1 MDIIN
6 KQKRR
11 TLWYDDDKKNIHPKI
26 KKNHPKTSILL
37 HFHFLPKK
45 AREIGKVVLATN
57 QHCVGENVQ
66 QYGFGRVASPHNIE
80 EQAQQLVLLAQQ
92 LQDKRSSYDRYEE
105 YYTNNSTQAFQ
116 AAIRIMLN
124 V

>member
-1 MDIIN
+1 
-6 KQKRR
+6 
-11 TLWYDDDKKNIHPKI
+11 
-26 KKNHPKTSILL
+26 
-37 HFHFLPKK
+37 
-45 AREIGKVVLATN
+45 LATN

-80 EQAQQLVLLAQQ
+80 EQAQHLVLLAQQ

-124 V
+124 LYCPLFSWNSNNVLVNNNGNNL